1 MQNNDIYGF
10 SDTISMESFDNM
22 GGFEPLEAASTL
34 NDLVTTANQ
43 IQGIRDSILSDGVS
57 KTDALA
63 LESLNPGFF
72 PQYVPMHS
80 FTQMRSHTN
89 LTVTLESI
97 KSWTT
102 MSIANMVKALYRFL
116 MSCVNWVKNAIKGF
130 FGTGKDAKRVISN
143 TEATVK
149 ATNEIVTQ
157 TRGATDSK
165 TDEAFHKAKE
175 KAKLLISDHYTQL
188 MRRMV
193 SDRGTENMVRHL
205 RGQLHTAYAKLD
217 VLTEKYVHALDI
229 SSKGEINY
237 QEANSIFADL
247 ASFNPGSLL
256 DLDLELSYFDLKQK
270 LSHVNGS
277 VLVQSLWDSLKQQN
291 MKRASWEVKTSDVIS
306 GMLQLTTRLEELAD
320 DIIDPELDTTVPT
333 VVDFSSKVRNA
344 PEGITPNLALAS
356 QRLTEGFTVAQHG
369 IGIYVELLKAFITLT
384 DLGWKA
390 SKSMMGDIA
399 TKAKTDCT
407 EYAAVIK
414 DIEQRLKTT
423 LQKQS

>member
-22 GGFEPLEAASTL
+22 GSFETLDASTSL
-34 NDLVTTANQ
+34 NDLIVTANQ

-57 KTDALA
+57 KTDAMA

-116 MSCVNWVKNAIKGF
+116 MSCVTWIKNAIKGL
-130 FGTGKDAKRVISN
+130 FGTGKDAKRVIAN

-149 ATNEIVTQ
+149 ATDEIVTQ
-157 TRGATDSK
+157 TRGATDAK
-165 TDEAFHKAKE
+165 TDESFHKSKE

-193 SDRGTENMVRHL
+193 SDKGTENMVRHL
-205 RGQLHTAYAKLD
+205 RSQLHTAYAKLD
-217 VLTEKYVHALDI
+217 VLTEKYVRALEI

-256 DLDLELSYFDLKQK
+256 DLDVELSYFELKQK
-270 LSHVNGS
+270 FSHVSGDD
-277 VLVQSLWDSLKQQN
+277 LVQSLWDALKQQN
-291 MKRASWEVKTSDVIS
+291 MKRASWEVKTSDVIA
-306 GMLQLTTRLEELAD
+306 GMLNLTSRLEELSD
-320 DIIDPELDTTVPT
+320 GILDPELDTTIPNVI
-333 VVDFSSKVRNA
+333 DFSSKVRGA

-369 IGIYVELLKAFITLT
+369 IGIYVEMLKAFITLT

-390 SKSMMGDIA
+390 SKSLMGDIA
-399 TKAKTDCT
+399 TKAKTDCKDHV
-407 EYAAVIK
+407 AVIK